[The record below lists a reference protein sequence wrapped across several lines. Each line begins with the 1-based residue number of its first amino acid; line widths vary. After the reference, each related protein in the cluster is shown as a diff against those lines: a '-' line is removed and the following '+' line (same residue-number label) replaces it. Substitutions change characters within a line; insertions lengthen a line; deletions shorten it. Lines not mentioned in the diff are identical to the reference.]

1 MFTFCLSSFAQPVDH
16 TPTQKIQD
24 SFFELLAAEDSY
36 RQSQTQSSNAENA
49 VQLFSAR
56 HPINIPQLASL
67 TAKLAAANAATSQAK
82 DAYQSSAV
90 RHLSVIKQFL
100 ENVFGYRA

>member
-1 MFTFCLSSFAQPVDH
+1 MFTFCLSSFAQPVDY
-16 TPTQKIQD
+16 PQTQKIQD
-24 SFFELLAAEDSY
+24 SFFELLAVEDFY

-49 VQLFSAR
+49 VQLFSTR

-67 TAKLAAANAATSQAK
+67 TAKLAAANAATLQAK
-82 DAYQSSAV
+82 NAYRDSAI
-90 RHLSVIKQFL
+90 LLLNATKQFL